1 MSPPIALSPVHDF
14 LIDGLDLD
22 VPVLLII
29 WLEDGE
35 EPVEF
40 IAYPRIKDGRLRL
53 GDFKVALGNLGLEVY
68 NDIEIY
74 IQDQDWLT
82 LWWSTSLEVNGTDR
96 FFFIRD
102 ATVGTLLRFEEIQ
115 EAYYPPTTGKGKRR
129 M

>member
-1 MSPPIALSPVHDF
+1 M
-14 LIDGLDLD
+14 D

-53 GDFKVALGNLGLEVY
+53 GDFKVALGNLGLEAY
-68 NDIEIY
+68 NNIEIY
-74 IQDQDWLT
+74 LQDQDWLM
-82 LWWSTSLEVNGTDR
+82 LWWSTPLDISETDR

-102 ATVGTLLRFEEIQ
+102 ATVSGLLRFKEIQ
-115 EAYYPPTTGKGKRR
+115 EAYYPTVTGKGKQRA
-129 M
+129 